1 MKEVWTIAGNACKNI
16 LKLKVV
22 YFLVACV
29 LILVG
34 SMYRYNEISLN
45 RHRELLLDMSLLL
58 NQVAA
63 ILTVLSLTFDIPR
76 ELREGIAATF
86 LTKSLG
92 RMKYLWG
99 KVMGI
104 YAVVCVVCTLI
115 AVGSYIIYVSCFP
128 EPIFQIYVK
137 IQILILLS
145 AIPMTAICTF
155 CAVTFPE
162 MAAPIIA
169 LMAIWFS
176 SLTHRLKIPVLNG
189 GILPDLD
196 LFNMKEHV
204 IYQADLPWN
213 YVFGAALYGIAF
225 AVFLMMLSG
234 IIFRLRDIK

>member
-1 MKEVWTIAGNACKNI
+1 
-16 LKLKVV
+16 
-22 YFLVACV
+22 
-29 LILVG
+29 
-34 SMYRYNEISLN
+34 
-45 RHRELLLDMSLLL
+45 
-58 NQVAA
+58 
-63 ILTVLSLTFDIPR
+63 
-76 ELREGIAATF
+76 
-86 LTKSLG
+86 
-92 RMKYLWG
+92 
-99 KVMGI
+99 
-104 YAVVCVVCTLI
+104 VVCVVCTLI

-137 IQILILLS
+137 IQILIFLS

>member
-99 KVMGI
+99 KVLGI
-104 YAVVCVVCTLI
+104 YAVACVVCTLI
-115 AVGSYIIYVSCFP
+115 AVGSYIIYASCFP
-128 EPIFQIYVK
+128 EPVFQVYLK

-162 MAAPIIA
+162 MAAPIIG

-176 SLTHRLKIPVLNG
+176 SLTHRLKVPVLSG

-196 LFNMKEHV
+196 IFNMKEHV
-204 IYQADLPWN
+204 IYQADLPWS
-213 YVFGAALYGIAF
+213 YIFGAALYGIVF

-234 IIFRLRDIK
+234 IIFRLKDIK